1 MKTWTNHLIVVITNN
16 CPPGPNPPPLL
27 SHCAVSSCTL
37 SHSPPEFPLCTAAFS
52 DVMKHISFLGG
63 PHGLNSIISRGWN
76 YLIRN
81 TNIFNCK
88 EKEAGWE
95 GLGVSLLCVE
105 ILISRIQEVSL
116 FVLIIN
122 ILLLGRKK
130 LWLYWYLSAPLL
142 PLCQLIIN
150 SQNIKGRSRPSDS
163 RDGDGWVRRRIMMSG
178 AQELIPG
185 PAQHQLIPSHVS
197 GWEIRLLGIY
207 VVSSS
212 LGCDNS
218 NQLRKGKE
226 KISRYIRCMQL
237 YNS

>member
-95 GLGVSLLCVE
+95 GLGVSLLCGNPNQQN
-105 ILISRIQEVSL
+105 SRGIIIVKPKSSPKSKSQIQVPNRSP
-116 FVLIIN
+116 
-122 ILLLGRKK
+122 KSK
-130 LWLYWYLSAPLL
+130 
-142 PLCQLIIN
+142 
-150 SQNIKGRSRPSDS
+150 IKSPKEKEWDW
-163 RDGDGWVRRRIMMSG
+163 GWHYNLTG
-178 AQELIPG
+178 HHPTPPHPTHHQELFSP
-185 PAQHQLIPSHVS
+185 
-197 GWEIRLLGIY
+197 
-207 VVSSS
+207 
-212 LGCDNS
+212 
-218 NQLRKGKE
+218 
-226 KISRYIRCMQL
+226 
-237 YNS
+237 